1 MQSTCLLSTAA
12 TKSRRCRGLYQSGGL
27 DVLLDRAWKRDHRN
41 VTWVLEQTP
50 RSTYLVSAL
59 QYGVSEFG
67 VSLLQPIR
75 EVDAGNACGSQAKSF
90 SIILNYIRRNF
101 EYSPAPIMTTS

>member
-12 TKSRRCRGLYQSGGL
+12 TKSQRCRGLYPSEGL
-27 DVLLDRAWKRDHRN
+27 QVVLDRAWKHGHRN
-41 VTWVLEQTP
+41 VTWVLKQTP

-59 QYGVSEFG
+59 QYGVGKFG
-67 VSLLQPIR
+67 ISLLQPIR

-90 SIILNYIRRNF
+90 SVLLKYIRQNVR
-101 EYSPAPIMTTS
+101 YSPAPIMTTS

>member
-12 TKSRRCRGLYQSGGL
+12 KKSQRCRGLYRSGGL
-27 DVLLDRAWKRDHRN
+27 DILLARACKHDYGN
-41 VTWVLEQTP
+41 ATWVLEQTP
-50 RSTYLVSAL
+50 CPTYFVSAL
-59 QYGVSEFG
+59 QYGVGEFG
-67 VSLLQPIR
+67 ISLLQPIR
-75 EVDAGNACGSQAKSF
+75 EVDAGNACGLQAKSF